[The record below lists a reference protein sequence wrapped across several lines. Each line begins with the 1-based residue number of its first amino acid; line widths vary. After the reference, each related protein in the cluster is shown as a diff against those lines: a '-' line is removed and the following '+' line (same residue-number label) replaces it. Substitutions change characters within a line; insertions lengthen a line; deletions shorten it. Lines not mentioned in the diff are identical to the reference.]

1 MIQGER
7 LRELRKQRNF
17 TLQEFALQTGLS
29 PSLLSQIER
38 GLVDPTVSTFW
49 KICSSLSVPL
59 HYFFEGV
66 EEDELVVRKQ
76 QRRLIQLS
84 DEKVK
89 YHELTPNRSGKL
101 DFLMV
106 EIEPGVMSEAEL
118 VSHTGEECG
127 IVLQGELIVILGEK
141 EIHLHEGDSIH
152 FSSTTPHRYI
162 NSGKSVSVSIWAMTS
177 M

>member
-1 MIQGER
+1 MIQGGR

-17 TLQEFALQTGLS
+17 TLQEFAVQTGLS
-29 PSLLSQIER
+29 SSLLSQIER

-59 HYFFEGV
+59 HYFFQGA
-66 EEDELVVRKQ
+66 EEDELVVRKN

-84 DEKVK
+84 DEKVR
-89 YHELTPNRSGKL
+89 YHELTPNRGGKL

-106 EIEPGVMSEAEL
+106 EIEPGEMNEAEL
-118 VSHTGEECG
+118 VSHQGHECG
-127 IVLQGELIVILGEK
+127 IVLKGELKVILGEK

-152 FSSTTPHRYI
+152 FPSITPHRYI
-162 NSGKSVSVSIWAMTS
+162 NPGERMSVSIWAMTTV
-177 M
+177 

>member
-17 TLQEFALQTGLS
+17 TLQALAAQTGLS

-49 KICSSLSVPL
+49 KICTSLNVPL
-59 HYFFEGV
+59 TYLFEGV
-66 EEDELVVRKQ
+66 DEDRVVVRKN
-76 QRRLIQLS
+76 QRRKIQLS

-106 EIEPGVMSEAEL
+106 EIQAGEMKEAEL
-118 VSHTGEECG
+118 VAHSGEECG
-127 IVLQGELIVILGEK
+127 IVLEGELIVILRDQ
-141 EIHLHEGDSIH
+141 EIHLLEGDSIH
-152 FSSTTPHRYI
+152 FSSTTPHRYV
-162 NSGKSVSVSIWAMTS
+162 NPGSEASLSIWAMTTS
-177 M
+177 